1 MNEKEIKN
9 LADCIEKGKNPV
21 EVDGYG
27 TELTHQWYLTW
38 LLDTRHWR
46 DARKAIDLLID
57 SPSSY
62 KYPEDNKGYQEIAE
76 QWKRNFPQ
84 DFWCNFEYPI
94 GNKGQVDL
102 FLRSEKGNGL
112 GLPIELKTD
121 TKLRKTQLNDYSSN
135 REDELGLVFLLG
147 STAVRDDYHNETTE
161 INGCFGILTVEDI
174 LSSWK
179 NLYHSMPQPG
189 KNWYDSLRNEALRLN
204 RAFEIENYE
213 ISITGGKDTDWRKKY
228 GYRGNNYEKHLYF
241 SKLNSVRKVLRD
253 KNNELTKW
261 NLYDGG
267 RNTVL
272 NLKETKYSWKD
283 VPNLGKNQY
292 YWEFNDNDFT
302 LKVRYEEE
310 FGDNKI
316 IEWIVKKQAS
326 LKQELTW
333 PDGVKLKY
341 YSKPRSDAKRY
352 VSILRWEL
360 KKFDSAESVA
370 DQVVKIIEMV
380 DNSRILDN

>member
-1 MNEKEIKN
+1 M
-9 LADCIEKGKNPV
+9 
-21 EVDGYG
+21 
-27 TELTHQWYLTW
+27 
-38 LLDTRHWR
+38 
-46 DARKAIDLLID
+46 
-57 SPSSY
+57 
-62 KYPEDNKGYQEIAE
+62 
-76 QWKRNFPQ
+76 
-84 DFWCNFEYPI
+84 
-94 GNKGQVDL
+94 DL

-147 STAVRDDYHNETTE
+147 STAVRDDYHNETTN

-179 NLYHSMPQPG
+179 NLFHSMPQQG

-204 RAFEIENYE
+204 RAFEIEKYE
-213 ISITGGKDTDWRKKY
+213 ISITGGKDADWRKKY

-241 SKLNSVRKVLRD
+241 SKLNSVRKVLCD

-302 LKVRYEEE
+302 LKVRYEEK

-326 LKQELTW
+326 LKQ
-333 PDGVKLKY
+333 
-341 YSKPRSDAKRY
+341 
-352 VSILRWEL
+352 
-360 KKFDSAESVA
+360 
-370 DQVVKIIEMV
+370 
-380 DNSRILDN
+380 

>member
-1 MNEKEIKN
+1 
-9 LADCIEKGKNPV
+9 
-21 EVDGYG
+21 
-27 TELTHQWYLTW
+27 
-38 LLDTRHWR
+38 
-46 DARKAIDLLID
+46 
-57 SPSSY
+57 
-62 KYPEDNKGYQEIAE
+62 
-76 QWKRNFPQ
+76 
-84 DFWCNFEYPI
+84 
-94 GNKGQVDL
+94 
-102 FLRSEKGNGL
+102 
-112 GLPIELKTD
+112 
-121 TKLRKTQLNDYSSN
+121 
-135 REDELGLVFLLG
+135 
-147 STAVRDDYHNETTE
+147 
-161 INGCFGILTVEDI
+161 
-174 LSSWK
+174 
-179 NLYHSMPQPG
+179 MPQPG

-333 PDGVKLKY
+333 PDGVKLIY
-341 YSKPRSDAKRY
+341 YSKPRSNAKRY